1 MCGPSL
7 FILYIKQ
14 CETGS
19 GTCHCFLTSLAGRVV
34 RSICTSGDSYRR
46 VIWVG
51 PLPSFVASICFIH
64 QILPCSVKLSYFL
77 AQSWIEH
84 RAQPPSCY
92 GALVKREE
100 GDSKEE
106 VPGSNPCGRGGDKD
120 ALCRWEPMG
129 GSFLN
134 ARGRT
139 TSVDLSLFY

>member
-1 MCGPSL
+1 MGASECFKWVSL
-7 FILYIKQ
+7 CSHALFPPFVHLYRVTRGLQ
-14 CETGS
+14 LCPPFTFTSFFVPFPLGA
-19 GTCHCFLTSLAGRVV
+19 FLYMPVMLSSLLDPAAYLVFLL
-34 RSICTSGDSYRR
+34 
-46 VIWVG
+46 
-51 PLPSFVASICFIH
+51 PLP
-64 QILPCSVKLSYFL
+64 
-77 AQSWIEH
+77 
-84 RAQPPSCY
+84 CY